1 MNTTDTFFNRDQS
14 IAKVNMAMNY
24 LSRLVRE
31 NMTIFDYD
39 STTGKTS
46 FLTNSDRLVTC
57 VVVTEGSNVSLK
69 DVEVEDATEVF
80 SNERIDE
87 GVDGFVSGFIESLK
101 VGEYGGAEKGFSDLL
116 GAFESRSKVNE
127 SRSKLERRRN
137 HFNEAQEIL
146 STPEFI
152 KLSEVKDNLVS
163 FLEENREGLLEYED
177 VINSVRLT
185 NALGKAFNSARKT
198 WEEVVEEGTMVV
210 PYDSKKT
217 VFEMIC
223 TQELIRSEL
232 TESKENFARSWVK
245 NPKIAALAS
254 CIYNDD
260 AKVSDAL
267 TEAVQAVPYLALASK
282 ADIKEVFASIYESSD
297 VANISQKDVRE
308 YVGRIFEFKKPIKT
322 RVIKELNESYGINVQ
337 NLKFVPSFANLSKA
351 QSVLF
356 EALSKLGGKETVVK
370 DVLFETSKM
379 LRKKNGIETLDLND
393 FVSHVF
399 GKAGIFESAEF
410 YRDVNLDTVVDAV
423 LDEKWGDKKGD
434 KSNVKKDAKDKG
446 DYETGARKGDKSNQK
461 SKKGDKGDYE
471 TGARKGDKG
480 DGSHPDRKDFE
491 TEKGNSNFGGNKGDK
506 SKTHKG
512 KDFETEDGNSNYGGN
527 KGDKSKTHAG
537 KDFEK
542 NGNGNGDDE
551 NGDPKAFGGKKGDKS
566 KTHKGKDFETEDG
579 NSNYG
584 GNKGDKSKTHPG
596 ELDYE
601 DDDAKAKDEFP
612 LAKDKDG
619 KKKKKK
625 KGGGLSDSEADAAE
639 DQTAYDESIEYAEP
653 EEETDFGS
661 GLSDEGMTELM
672 GELENLFKEIDWNA
686 IAEDE
691 VEDGDVSDGND
702 YSDEM
707 TERTPNEFSD
717 EEVGTP
723 SQDEAP

>member
-39 STTGKTS
+39 STTGKAS
-46 FLTNSDRLVTC
+46 FLTNSDKLVTC

-69 DVEVEDATEVF
+69 DVGVAEASEIF
-80 SNERIDE
+80 SNQKIDE
-87 GVDGFVSGFIESLK
+87 NVDGFVSGFIDSLK
-101 VGEYGGAEKGFSDLL
+101 VGEYGGAEKGFADLL
-116 GAFESRSKVNE
+116 GAFESRSRVNE
-127 SRSKLERRRN
+127 SRSKLERRRG
-137 HFNEAQEIL
+137 HFTESQEIL
-146 STPEFI
+146 STPEYV
-152 KLSEVKDNLVS
+152 KLGEVKEHLVE
-163 FLEENREGLLEYED
+163 FLKENKDALLEYED
-177 VINSVRLT
+177 VVNSVRLT
-185 NALGKAFNSARKT
+185 NALGKAFNSKRMS
-198 WEEVVEEGTMVV
+198 WEAVVEEGHMVV

-245 NPKIAALAS
+245 NPKIASLAS
-254 CIYNDD
+254 CIYNNDS
-260 AKVSDAL
+260 KVSVAL
-267 TEAVQAVPYLALASK
+267 EEAVAAVPYLALASK

-297 VANISQKDVRE
+297 VANISQKDIRE
-308 YVGRIFEFKKPIKT
+308 YVGRIFEFKKPIKS

-370 DVLFETSKM
+370 DVLFEMSRT

-393 FVSHVF
+393 FVSEIF
-399 GKAGIFESAEF
+399 SEAGIFENAEF
-410 YRDVNLDTVVDAV
+410 YRNVNLDAVVDAV
-423 LDEKWGDKKGD
+423 LDEKHRPGHGGDKKGD
-434 KSNVKKDAKDKG
+434 EGAGKDKGDKPDFTTKARKGDKGKGKDAKDKG
-446 DYETGARKGDKSNQK
+446 DFETGERKGDESNEK
-461 SKKGDKGDYE
+461 SKKGDKGDFE

-491 TEKGNSNFGGNKGDK
+491 TEKGKSNFGGNKGDK
-506 SKTHKG
+506 SKTK
-512 KDFETEDGNSNYGGN
+512 
-527 KGDKSKTHAG
+527 
-537 KDFEK
+537 
-542 NGNGNGDDE
+542 
-551 NGDPKAFGGKKGDKS
+551 
-566 KTHKGKDFETEDG
+566 
-579 NSNYG
+579 
-584 GNKGDKSKTHPG
+584 PG

-601 DDDAKAKDEFP
+601 DDDAKEKDEFP
-612 LAKDKDG
+612 LAKDKNG
-619 KKKKKK
+619 KKKAKK
-625 KGGGLSDSEADAAE
+625 KGGALSDEEADASA
-639 DQTAYDESIEYAEP
+639 DQTAYDEAIEYAEP
-653 EEETDFGS
+653 EEDTDLGS

-672 GELENLFKEIDWNA
+672 GELENLFKEIDWGA
-686 IAEDE
+686 IAEE
-691 VEDGDVSDGND
+691 EQEEGDSSDGND

-707 TERTPNEFSD
+707 TEREPNEFSD